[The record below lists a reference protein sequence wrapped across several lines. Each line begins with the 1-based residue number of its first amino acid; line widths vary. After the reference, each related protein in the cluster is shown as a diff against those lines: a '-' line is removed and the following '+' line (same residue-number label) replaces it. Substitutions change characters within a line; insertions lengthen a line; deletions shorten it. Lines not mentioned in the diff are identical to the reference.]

1 MLQFQDFLN
10 VSIYKSYSAQ
20 QEEKSGLFSSIF
32 NIKEVIFTSMST
44 GMEKHGESIKKWGS
58 KQVGIIG

>member
-10 VSIYKSYSAQ
+10 VSIYKSYSVQ
-20 QEEKSGLFSSIF
+20 QEEKSGLSSSIF

-44 GMEKHGESIKKWGS
+44 GMEKTWWKH
-58 KQVGIIG
+58 